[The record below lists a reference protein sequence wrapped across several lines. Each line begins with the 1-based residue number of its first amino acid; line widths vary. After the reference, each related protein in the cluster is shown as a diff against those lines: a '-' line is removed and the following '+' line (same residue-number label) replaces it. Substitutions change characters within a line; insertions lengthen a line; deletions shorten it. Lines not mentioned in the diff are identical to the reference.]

1 MSDQNNGEFSG
12 FMPTIDQ
19 INLSNLMTMIS
30 TEGDLVS
37 GHVVSI
43 KCKDGSD
50 HIFSISNYDLMR
62 LAFLITKIINS
73 NQ

>member
-1 MSDQNNGEFSG
+1 MSENVENSFSG

-19 INLSNLMTMIS
+19 INLSGLITMIN

-37 GHVVSI
+37 GHVLSI
-43 KCKDGSD
+43 KSKDGSD
-50 HIFSISNYDLMR
+50 HIFSISDYDLMR

-73 NQ
+73 N